1 MYFDSDLTGI
11 CSYGSNWQK
20 VAIGPG
26 NALLTNRQQA
36 ITSTKADL
44 VHWCMYSA
52 LGEDELRDTSWPVK
66 VKYVFAFVRSV
77 FDMTFTFSHFCEV
90 CDIMIYWTVS

>member
-1 MYFDSDLTGI
+1 MYIDSDLTGI

-52 LGEDELRDTSWPVK
+52 LGEDELRDTYWPVK

-77 FDMTFTFSHFCEV
+77 ISVRYVISWYIELFHN
-90 CDIMIYWTVS
+90 